1 MGMYFTEEE
10 LGKAKIMYEI
20 VVERAHLKGKK
31 HEEWTDEDK
40 KRYVGE
46 LEHIPGKYRDIIL
59 FSAWGNNPKNLARA
73 KELGI
78 DVRELYR
85 LAYTGLGG
93 YTENHNKTET
103 DMTEEP
109 LPGYVYGFKMPDMV
123 FRHT

>member
-1 MGMYFTEEE
+1 MMYFTEEE
-10 LGKAKIMYEI
+10 LAKSIKI
-20 VVERAHLKGKK
+20 FDITVERAHLKDKK
-31 HEEWTDEDK
+31 PEYWTDEDI
-40 KRYVGE
+40 KRFDRE
-46 LEHIPGKYRDIIL
+46 LENMPGKYRDMIMYNY
-59 FSAWGNNPKNLARA
+59 WCNDPEKQARA
-73 KELGI
+73 KEIGI

-109 LPGYVYGFKMPDMV
+109 LPGYMYGFKMPDMV